1 MKVLLLSLTLL
12 VSSTFAHSQLNVFEI
27 ISNGSST
34 GHIVNIAMNFDL
46 ANTLQESENVTLFAP
61 SDNAIENYASS
72 LGMELEI
79 FLTSSEA
86 HELIRYHL
94 LLGEIF
100 LFNELD
106 DDYSILTELGTT
118 MTLSSSNSGDVAN
131 NTAMLVS
138 DFMATNGVVHLS
150 EDVIMPS
157 LTSGEW
163 LSSSPN
169 HNYFN
174 IALQNSGLLP
184 EFEQLGSLTF
194 FAPTDGAILDYI
206 DANDISIAELLY
218 GEGMEDFVRMHWV
231 EDTLLAA
238 MDLQQTASIPAS
250 SGETLYISLGTSGEI
265 SVNNAQVQNAD
276 ILIHNAILHSVDA
289 VIEPNYFLADALVDE
304 NLTLL
309 TTLLEATGLLEGLAS
324 PGSMTLFAPSDSALL
339 AFLVLEDLTLDD
351 VLADTEGT
359 TEGLLYHLTQGLYM
373 ASDLEDGMVLEMAS
387 GEDLEVTFT
396 ETGIYVA
403 NGMVVQADIVTDNGF
418 LHLVDAVLLPP
429 VEGCMDDTACN
440 YDSEAV
446 IDDGSCYS
454 LEVTYEITN
463 NACVN
468 GMAGAVQMEA
478 SGVENGVSFS
488 LDALGGM
495 EPMLNSTGI
504 FDGLQAGIYEAM
516 VMDSLGCSTAWTI
529 EITSPDGD
537 PLVVNTNITGN
548 DGSIEITG
556 GSEPYSVT
564 WYVLGTLEVIDPAD
578 MVAGDYLVVVI
589 DALGCK
595 VSDEVSIEPLS
606 DIFDAAVLSMTL
618 FPNPAQDVIQIG
630 NMESGVKS
638 IDIIH
643 SSGQNA
649 LRISAFTNSSIE
661 LNLGTLSPG
670 IYLIKVQSETS
681 TQLRRMILTD

>member
-1 MKVLLLSLTLL
+1 
-12 VSSTFAHSQLNVFEI
+12 
-27 ISNGSST
+27 
-34 GHIVNIAMNFDL
+34 
-46 ANTLQESENVTLFAP
+46 
-61 SDNAIENYASS
+61 
-72 LGMELEI
+72 
-79 FLTSSEA
+79 
-86 HELIRYHL
+86 
-94 LLGEIF
+94 
-100 LFNELD
+100 
-106 DDYSILTELGTT
+106 
-118 MTLSSSNSGDVAN
+118 
-131 NTAMLVS
+131 
-138 DFMATNGVVHLS
+138 MATNGVVHLS

-339 AFLVLEDLTLDD
+339 AFLALEDLTLDD

-478 SGVENGVSFS
+478 SGDENGVSFS